1 MSEGDTNS
9 IVLEEVS
16 LFGGEMKI
24 LDSVSVTF
32 PFHQCTVVMGFSGS
46 GRSSLLKVAAG
57 ILWPEE
63 GVVRVNGK
71 PLSRMSEKELLEFR
85 SQSSFAFQDAALW
98 SNLTVYQN
106 LLLPLQ
112 FHRRKTPIEQLD
124 RKIRRILSE
133 FEFQDNPQFRPAQ
146 LSAGERKLISL
157 LRALV
162 LEPSILFLD
171 EPTSFLD
178 NVTVER
184 ILRTLK
190 IQKQEGK
197 TLIIATHNPEL
208 TSQLADR
215 LVVLKGG
222 RVVEQGPFKEVV
234 RSKNPVV
241 IEVIS
246 EVLSEAAVYDTDI
259 LELLQDSSN
268 TE

>member
-1 MSEGDTNS
+1 MSEGEKNGIT
-9 IVLEEVS
+9 LEAVS
-16 LFGGEMKI
+16 LFGGDIKI
-24 LDSVSVTF
+24 LDSISMTF
-32 PFHQCTVVMGFSGS
+32 PLHQCTVVMGFSGS
-46 GRSSLLKVAAG
+46 GRSTLLKVAAG
-57 ILWPEE
+57 ILWPNE
-63 GVVRVNGK
+63 GVVRVNNK
-71 PLSRMSEKELLEFR
+71 PLSRMNEKELLEFR
-85 SQSSFAFQDAALW
+85 SQCGFAFQDAALW

-112 FHRRKTPIEQLD
+112 FHRRNIPIEQLD
-124 RKIRRILSE
+124 RKIHRILAE
-133 FEFQDNPQFRPAQ
+133 FDFQDDPQFRPAQ

-190 IQKQEGK
+190 TQKQEGK
-197 TLIIATHNPEL
+197 TLIIATHSPEL

-215 LVVLKGG
+215 LVILKGG
-222 RVVEQGPFKEVV
+222 KIVEQGLFREVV
-234 RSKNPVV
+234 RSKNPDV

-259 LELLQDSSN
+259 LELLQDSN